1 MLLNLHPVS
10 RNVAILDLKERKVK
24 SLSCISL
31 FVTPWIVACQAPPS
45 MGFSRQKYWSG
56 LPYPP
61 PGDRPDPGE
70 DPL

>member
-1 MLLNLHPVS
+1 MLLNLRPVS

-45 MGFSRQKYWSG
+45 MGFSGQKYWSG